1 MSELRY
7 QTTKKV
13 GLLGILVNIFLLIIK
28 SIIGFISGSY
38 AMIADAFN
46 SATDVI
52 SSFMT
57 YIGNKIAHTPSDK
70 DHDYGHG
77 KAEYIF
83 SLFIG
88 IIMIVLSIN
97 IFYKSFMSIINQEL
111 FIFSWWLIIVCL
123 ITIFTKLMLYLYV
136 HKKGKDIDSIL
147 VLANAQDHINDVFLT
162 CGTLIGVLGTLFNL
176 YWLDGFVGCVISL
189 WILYSGGKISL
200 QSCEILMD
208 KSIDENIKK
217 QIIQI
222 ANKYTD
228 IDNID
233 KITSQPIGNN
243 YIIILEVSVSPNMT
257 VKTSHDII
265 TKLKYDILAINHIYD
280 VIIHINP
287 SGYNKD

>member
-13 GLLGILVNIFLLIIK
+13 GLLGILVNIFLLVIK
-28 SIIGFISGSY
+28 GIIGFISGSY

-57 YIGNKIAHTPSDK
+57 YIGNKIAHVPSDK

-83 SLFIG
+83 SLLIG
-88 IIMIVLSIN
+88 IIMVVLSVN
-97 IFYKSFMSIINQEL
+97 IFYQSFMSVINQET
-111 FIFSWWLIIVCL
+111 FTFSWWLIIICL
-123 ITIFTKLMLYLYV
+123 ITIFTKLTLYLYV
-136 HKKGKDIDSIL
+136 HKKGKQIDSLL

-162 CGTLIGVLGTLFNL
+162 CGTLIGVLGALFNM
-176 YWLDGFVGCVISL
+176 YWLDGFVGCIIAL
-189 WILYSGGKISL
+189 GILYSGGKIAF
-200 QSCEILMD
+200 QSCETLMD

-217 QIIQI
+217 QIIEKI
-222 ANKYTD
+222 ETYSN
-228 IDNID
+228 IDSID
-233 KITSQPIGNN
+233 KIMSKPIGNS
-243 YIIILEVSVSPNMT
+243 YIVIIEVSVSPDMT

-280 VIIHINP
+280 AIIHINP
-287 SGYNKD
+287 SGYDKD